1 MRVRTAKQR
10 AQRIDLNYFKHAH
23 GLKRWRIL
31 LSLAL
36 PLAALLWVTAY
47 AAAGSR
53 TPYSAGPVSSAHAF
67 AEILMASELSSADTT
82 RVVATLNRILELE
95 LAGLVRYL
103 HYSFMIFG
111 HNRIPIVAWL
121 RAQADE
127 SQAHAVTAGEHITN
141 LAGHPSLKI
150 GPLLETHKHNVDEIL
165 REALTHEEEGLA
177 EYRKLL
183 AAVADRNVML
193 EEYARAQIAA
203 EEAHIAD
210 IGKML
215 RKPGSIS

>member
-1 MRVRTAKQR
+1 MNDSPFNKTDGEAVVRT
-10 AQRIDLNYFKHAH
+10 LNQ
-23 GLKRWRIL
+23 
-31 LSLAL
+31 
-36 PLAALLWVTAY
+36 
-47 AAAGSR
+47 
-53 TPYSAGPVSSAHAF
+53 
-67 AEILMASELSSADTT
+67 
-82 RVVATLNRILELE
+82 ILELE

-127 SQAHAVTAGEHITN
+127 SQAHAVQAGEHITN

-165 REALTHEEEGLA
+165 REALTHEQEGLA

-183 AAVADRNVML
+183 AAVGDRHVRL
-193 EEYARAQIAA
+193 EKSARAQIAA
-203 EEAHIAD
+203 EEAHVAD

>member
-1 MRVRTAKQR
+1 MT
-10 AQRIDLNYFKHAH
+10 
-23 GLKRWRIL
+23 
-31 LSLAL
+31 S
-36 PLAALLWVTAY
+36 
-47 AAAGSR
+47 
-53 TPYSAGPVSSAHAF
+53 
-67 AEILMASELSSADTT
+67 SELGKAETA
-82 RVVATLNRILELE
+82 RVVDILKRILELE

-121 RAQADE
+121 RKQADE
-127 SQAHAVTAGEHITN
+127 SQVHAVAAGEHITS
-141 LAGHPSLKI
+141 LGEHPSLKI

-165 REALTHEEEGLA
+165 REALAHEQEGLD

-183 AAVADRNVML
+183 AIVAGRNIML

-203 EEAHIAD
+203 EEAHAAE

-215 RKPGSIS
+215 RKPGSIT